1 MEKDLI
7 SEVEILEFDEQQL
20 REIPAVALAY
30 IGDAVYELAVRR
42 YLLERGLRKVDD
54 LHKEAI
60 NLVCAERQSQLWT
73 ELEGILSEEELDICH
88 RGRNAKGGRQPHNVS
103 VGAYRR
109 ATGIEALIGYLY
121 LRGDLNRVDQILT
134 LLFDEKKGTIS
145 WR

>member
-1 MEKDLI
+1 
-7 SEVEILEFDEQQL
+7 LEFDEQQL
-20 REIPAVALAY
+20 REIPVVALAY

-73 ELEGILSEEELDICH
+73 ELEGILSEEELDICR
-88 RGRNAKGGRQPHNVS
+88 RGRNAKSGRQPHNVS

-109 ATGIEALIGYLY
+109 ATGIEALIGHLY
-121 LRGDLNRVDQILT
+121 LRDDLNRVDQILA